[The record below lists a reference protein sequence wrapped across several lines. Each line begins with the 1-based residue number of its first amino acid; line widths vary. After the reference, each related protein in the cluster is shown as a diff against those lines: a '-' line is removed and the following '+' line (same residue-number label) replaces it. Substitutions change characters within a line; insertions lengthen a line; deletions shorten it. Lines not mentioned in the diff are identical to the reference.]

1 MLLLRFYACILV
13 DLGKRGV
20 LTLVGEISRTKMI
33 AIIVIV
39 VVVVAVGIVVIVV
52 LVVVDI
58 IIIIGT
64 RFHPSPSFPVPNTPY
79 ELSVDVKSRYSLT
92 HSQQQ

>member
-33 AIIVIV
+33 AIIII
-39 VVVVAVGIVVIVV
+39 VAVGIVVIVV